1 MEMMKIMQDI
11 RQFCSLHVKRSPKGG
26 ISSAQELDLLSRLHL
41 SENPLTPHSLCEKMG
56 ISRPLASRLIENLE
70 MKGFLEKEVSEADKR
85 SYFLRIT
92 ELGSR
97 ELKGTYA
104 YYLEPVYLLRTQMG
118 GREVWPAGRAAL
130 RVQPDIGWK
139 NSSHRLTGRMRAEAE
154 GNCSCCLNCYGRS
167 SLFRLKGRDFI

>member
-1 MEMMKIMQDI
+1 MEKAAEKKDWMEMMKIMQDI

-92 ELGSR
+92 D
-97 ELKGTYA
+97 
-104 YYLEPVYLLRTQMG
+104 PQ
-118 GREVWPAGRAAL
+118 
-130 RVQPDIGWK
+130 
-139 NSSHRLTGRMRAEAE
+139 
-154 GNCSCCLNCYGRS
+154 
-167 SLFRLKGRDFI
+167 